1 MINHIKITNKI
12 KPYKKKINVSSDK
25 SISIRC
31 ILLASQ
37 AIGQS
42 RIYNLL
48 ESDDV
53 INTLNTIRKLGIK
66 YKKLKNYYT
75 INGYGIDGYETKK
88 RISINAGNSGTLARL
103 ILGLLANSKNN
114 VTLNGDKS
122 LSKRDFR
129 RIINPLREFGVV
141 IFSKKGGLPV
151 TISGSKFLRPIN
163 YTEELGSAQCK
174 SSVMLAAIKTPGI
187 TKIKA
192 KKSRDHTELLF
203 KYLKIPMKISKG
215 KNYDNIEITGPCN
228 FNSFNYKVPGDI
240 SSCSFFLVLTILADK
255 SQIEIKDIN
264 INQSRTGIIK
274 ILNKMNAK
282 IYFKNK
288 RNYNGELIGDILV
301 SSNRDLKGINCPKSL
316 NSSAIDEFLI
326 IFLVAAKSKGIS
338 IFRDLGEL
346 NKKES
351 PRLEI
356 ALNFLQ
362 MIGVKY
368 SRNENDI
375 KIYGNPKL
383 TLKGNYVM
391 KNFMKDHRIFMMACI
406 AALSFGGNWKIHDKD
421 SIKTSFPDF
430 LKKIKALGAKIN

>member
-1 MINHIKITNKI
+1 MINHINITNKI